1 MYKEE
6 NSRESPEMA
15 VLPGL
20 MGNLTAAQLFDEFK
34 RKTPWKRDE
43 MFIAGRYVKIPRLQ
57 AWYGDPESNYS
68 YSGIEL
74 IPIFW
79 TPSLREVRTVIEK
92 VSGQQFNSV
101 LLNYYRHGQ
110 DSMGWHSDD
119 ETELGLNPVIA
130 SYSLGGTRRFLLR
143 KKSDKSQ
150 KVELLLENDTLLIM
164 TGSCQHDWSHSLP
177 KTRKQVAPRINL
189 TFRNILPSN
198 AE

>member
-1 MYKEE
+1 MNKGK
-6 NSRESPEMA
+6 RPCESPEMA
-15 VLPGL
+15 VFPGL
-20 MGNLTAAQLFDEFK
+20 MGDLTAARLFDEFE
-34 RKTPWKRDE
+34 RKTPWKQDE
-43 MFIAGRYVKIPRLQ
+43 IFIAGRYVKIPRLQ

-74 IPIFW
+74 TPIFW
-79 TPSLREVRTVIEK
+79 TPSLGEVRTVIEK

-119 ETELGLNPVIA
+119 EAELGANPVIA

-143 KKSDKSQ
+143 KKSDKNQ
-150 KVELLLENDTLLIM
+150 KVELLLESDSLLVM
-164 TGSCQHDWSHSLP
+164 AASCQHSWSHSLP
-177 KTRKQVAPRINL
+177 KTRKPVAPRINL

-198 AE
+198 T